1 MKTTFN
7 QDYNWSFSS
16 FLSGNCVRILTTIKE
31 VGMDFALLGAYFMG
45 GSINLILIGQYLY
58 YQENTRLF
66 LQQLQDEEKEKKEKK
81 A

>member
-1 MKTTFN
+1 MPFKPRLLL
-7 QDYNWSFSS
+7 FSPS
-16 FLSGNCVRILTTIKE
+16 FLPPGNCVRILTTIKE

-66 LQQLQDEEKEKKEKK
+66 LQQLQDEKKKEKK